1 MFADADGR
9 PLEYTHGIETIYKG
23 ETVALLLV
31 LFIAFFVVVFLFLLP
46 ILFSLQAVGSLFV
59 YPKQLLAIF
68 GNKILR
74 RNHALEHA
82 TIVVM
87 MEREPGRRLNG
98 FSTDDGFFVQ
108 GVRSLNE
115 VESAARE
122 AIRRLQN
129 GEKGLAVH
137 RNCGTTIVAANL
149 LAAVFF
155 LAALGIGWLYLH
167 WPLYLLILGSVAL
180 AFALRVPLSL
190 LLQRFVTTDADL
202 SNAEV
207 GWVEPANPGDLKNG
221 IFGLLLAATTVRV
234 RVFHTDPDAVE
245 IIRDDGAIVR

>member
-1 MFADADGR
+1 M
-9 PLEYTHGIETIYKG
+9 
-23 ETVALLLV
+23 ALLLV

-59 YPKQLLAIF
+59 YPRQLKAVF
-68 GNKILR
+68 GNRILR
-74 RNHALEHA
+74 RNHALEHG
-82 TIVVM
+82 TIAVM
-87 MEREPGRRLNG
+87 MEREPGRKLNG

-108 GVRSLNE
+108 GVRSLAE

-129 GEKGLAVH
+129 GERGLAVH

-149 LAAVFF
+149 LAAIFF
-155 LAALGIGWLYLH
+155 LVALGLGILYLGSNY
-167 WPLYLLILGSVAL
+167 LYLLILGSVVL
-180 AFALRVPLSL
+180 AFVLRVPLSL

-202 SNAEV
+202 KNAEV
-207 GWVEPANPGDLKNG
+207 GWVEPAQPGDLKSG
-221 IFGLLLAATTVRV
+221 IFGLLLAASTVQV

-245 IIRDDGAIVR
+245 IFRDDGAIVR

>member
-1 MFADADGR
+1 M
-9 PLEYTHGIETIYKG
+9 
-23 ETVALLLV
+23 ALLLV
-31 LFIAFFVVVFLFLLP
+31 LFVAFFVVVFLFLLP

-59 YPKQLLAIF
+59 YPKQLRAIF

-87 MEREPGRRLNG
+87 MEREPGRKLNG

-108 GVRSLNE
+108 GVRSISE

-122 AIRRLQN
+122 AMRRLQN
-129 GEKGLAVH
+129 GEKRLAIH

-149 LAAVFF
+149 LAAIFF
-155 LAALGIGWLYLH
+155 LVTLGLVLYLGVGN
-167 WPLYLLILGSVAL
+167 LYLMILGSVVL
-180 AFALRVPLSL
+180 AFALRIPLSL
-190 LLQRFVTTDADL
+190 ILQRFVTTDADL
-202 SNAEV
+202 TNAEV
-207 GWVEPANPGDLKNG
+207 GWVEPAQPGDLKSG
-221 IFGLLLAATTVRV
+221 IFGLLLAASTVRV

-245 IIRDDGAIVR
+245 IFRDDGAIVR

>member
-1 MFADADGR
+1 
-9 PLEYTHGIETIYKG
+9 L
-23 ETVALLLV
+23 VV
-31 LFIAFFVVVFLFLLP
+31 LFIAFFVIAFLFLLP

-59 YPKQLLAIF
+59 YPRQLRAIF
-68 GNKILR
+68 GNRILR

-87 MEREPGRRLNG
+87 MEREPGRKLNG

-108 GVRSLNE
+108 GVRSISE

-122 AIRRLQN
+122 AMRRLQN
-129 GEKGLAVH
+129 GQKWLAIH

-155 LAALGIGWLYLH
+155 LVTLGFFLYLGVGN
-167 WPLYLLILGSVAL
+167 LYLMILGSVVL
-180 AFALRVPLSL
+180 AFALRIPLSL
-190 LLQRFVTTDADL
+190 ILQRFVTTDADL
-202 SNAEV
+202 TNAEV
-207 GWVEPANPGDLKNG
+207 GWVEPAQPGDLKSG
-221 IFGLLLAATTVRV
+221 IFGLLLAASTVRV

-245 IIRDDGAIVR
+245 IFRDDGAIVR

>member
-1 MFADADGR
+1 
-9 PLEYTHGIETIYKG
+9 
-23 ETVALLLV
+23 VALLLV

-59 YPKQLLAIF
+59 YPRQLKAVF
-68 GNKILR
+68 GNRILR
-74 RNHALEHA
+74 RNHALEHG
-82 TIVVM
+82 TIAVM
-87 MEREPGRRLNG
+87 MEREPGRKLNG

-108 GVRSLNE
+108 GVRSLAE

-149 LAAVFF
+149 LAAIFF
-155 LAALGIGWLYLH
+155 LVALGLGLLYLGSNYI
-167 WPLYLLILGSVAL
+167 YLLILGSVVL
-180 AFALRVPLSL
+180 AFVLRVPLSL

-202 SNAEV
+202 KNAEV
-207 GWVEPANPGDLKNG
+207 GWVEPAQPGDLKSG
-221 IFGLLLAATTVRV
+221 IFGLLLAASTVQV

-245 IIRDDGAIVR
+245 ILRDDGAIVR

>member
-1 MFADADGR
+1 M
-9 PLEYTHGIETIYKG
+9 
-23 ETVALLLV
+23 ALLVV
-31 LFIAFFVVVFLFLLP
+31 LFIAFFVIAFLFLLP
-46 ILFSLQAVGSLFV
+46 ILFSLQAVGNLFV
-59 YPKQLLAIF
+59 YPWQLRAIF

-108 GVRSLNE
+108 GVRSISE

-122 AIRRLQN
+122 AMRRLQN
-129 GEKGLAVH
+129 GEKRLAIH

-155 LAALGIGWLYLH
+155 LLTLGFFLYFDVGNLYLM
-167 WPLYLLILGSVAL
+167 ILGSLVL
-180 AFALRVPLSL
+180 AFALRIPLSL
-190 LLQRFVTTDADL
+190 ILQRFVTTDADL
-202 SNAEV
+202 TNAEV
-207 GWVEPANPGDLKNG
+207 GWVEPAQPGDLKSG
-221 IFGLLLAATTVRV
+221 IFGLLLAASTARV

-245 IIRDDGAIVR
+245 ILRDDGAIVR

>member
-1 MFADADGR
+1 M
-9 PLEYTHGIETIYKG
+9 
-23 ETVALLLV
+23 ALVLV
-31 LFIAFFVVVFLFLLP
+31 LFVAFFVVLFLFLLP
-46 ILFSLQAVGSLFV
+46 ILFSLQALGSLFV
-59 YPKQLLAIF
+59 YPRQLRAIV
-68 GNKILR
+68 GNRILR

-108 GVRSLNE
+108 GVRSLEE
-115 VESAARE
+115 VDSAART
-122 AIRRLQN
+122 ALRRLQF

-155 LAALGIGWLYLH
+155 LASLGLGIYMN
-167 WPLYLLILGSVAL
+167 WPLYLMIVGGLVL
-180 AFALRVPLSL
+180 AFLLRVPLSL

-207 GWVEPANPGDLKNG
+207 GWVEPADPKDLRG
-221 IFGLLLAATTVRV
+221 GVFALLLAASTVQV
-234 RVFHTDPDAVE
+234 RVFHTDPNAVE
-245 IIRDDGAIVR
+245 ILRDDGAVVR

>member
-1 MFADADGR
+1 
-9 PLEYTHGIETIYKG
+9 
-23 ETVALLLV
+23 VALVFV
-31 LFIAFFVVVFLFLLP
+31 LFVALFVVLFLFLLP

-59 YPKQLLAIF
+59 YPRQLGAIL
-68 GNKILR
+68 GNKMLR

-87 MEREPGRRLNG
+87 MEREPGRKLNG
-98 FSTDDGFFVQ
+98 FSDDDGFFVQ
-108 GVRSLNE
+108 GVRSIAE

-122 AIRRLQN
+122 ALRRLRD

-149 LAAVFF
+149 LAAIFF
-155 LAALGIGWLYLH
+155 LGALGLGYALGGQW
-167 WPLYLLILGSVAL
+167 LYLLIVGGVVL

-202 SNAEV
+202 TNVEV
-207 GWVEPANPGDLKNG
+207 GWVEPANPTDLRAG
-221 IFGLLLAATTVRV
+221 FLGVLLAASSVRV

-245 IIRDDGAIVR
+245 ILRDDGAVVR

>member
-1 MFADADGR
+1 
-9 PLEYTHGIETIYKG
+9 
-23 ETVALLLV
+23 VV
-31 LFIAFFVVVFLFLLP
+31 LFIAFFVIAFLFLLP

-59 YPKQLLAIF
+59 YPRQLRAIF
-68 GNKILR
+68 GNRILR

-108 GVRSLNE
+108 GVRSISE

-122 AIRRLQN
+122 AMRRLQS
-129 GEKGLAVH
+129 GEKRLAIH

-149 LAAVFF
+149 LAAIFF
-155 LAALGIGWLYLH
+155 LVALGFFLYLGVSY
-167 WPLYLLILGSVAL
+167 LYLMILGSVVLAL
-180 AFALRVPLSL
+180 ALRVPLSL
-190 LLQRFVTTDADL
+190 ILQRFVTTDANL
-202 SNAEV
+202 TNAEV
-207 GWVEPANPGDLKNG
+207 GWVEPAQPGDLKSG
-221 IFGLLLAATTVRV
+221 VFGLLLAASTVRV

-245 IIRDDGAIVR
+245 IFRDDGAIVR

>member
-1 MFADADGR
+1 
-9 PLEYTHGIETIYKG
+9 
-23 ETVALLLV
+23 VALLVV
-31 LFIAFFVVVFLFLLP
+31 LFIAFFVIAFLFLLP

-59 YPKQLLAIF
+59 YPRQLRAIF

-87 MEREPGRRLNG
+87 MEKEPGRRLNG

-108 GVRSLNE
+108 GVRSISE

-122 AIRRLQN
+122 AMRRLQN
-129 GEKGLAVH
+129 GEKRLAIH

-149 LAAVFF
+149 LAAILFLVALGFF
-155 LAALGIGWLYLH
+155 LYLGVGNLYLM
-167 WPLYLLILGSVAL
+167 ILGSVVL
-180 AFALRVPLSL
+180 AFALRIPLSL
-190 LLQRFVTTDADL
+190 ILQRFVTTDADL
-202 SNAEV
+202 TNAEV
-207 GWVEPANPGDLKNG
+207 GWVEPAQPGDLKSG
-221 IFGLLLAATTVRV
+221 IFGLLLAASTVRV

-245 IIRDDGAIVR
+245 IFRDDGAIVR

>member
-1 MFADADGR
+1 VTLVFVVF
-9 PLEYTHGIETIYKG
+9 
-23 ETVALLLV
+23 VAL
-31 LFIAFFVVVFLFLLP
+31 FVVLFLFLLP
-46 ILFSLQAVGSLFV
+46 ILFSLQAVGNLFV
-59 YPKQLLAIF
+59 YPRQLKAIV
-68 GNKILR
+68 GNRILR

-98 FSTDDGFFVQ
+98 FSTDEGFFVQ
-108 GVRSLNE
+108 GVRSTQE
-115 VESAARE
+115 VDSAARE
-122 AIRRLQN
+122 ALSRLQN
-129 GEKGLAVH
+129 GEKRLAVH

-155 LAALGIGWLYLH
+155 LGALGIGLYMG
-167 WPLYLLILGSVAL
+167 WPLYLLILGSIVL

-202 SNAEV
+202 ANAEV
-207 GWVEPANPGDLKNG
+207 GWVEPANPADLRGG
-221 IFGLLLAATTVRV
+221 ILGLLLATSTVQV

-245 IIRDDGAIVR
+245 ILRDDGAVVR

>member
-1 MFADADGR
+1 MF
-9 PLEYTHGIETIYKG
+9 
-23 ETVALLLV
+23 V
-31 LFIAFFVVVFLFLLP
+31 LFVAFFVVVFLFLLP

-59 YPKQLLAIF
+59 YPKQLRAIF
-68 GNKILR
+68 GNRILR

-87 MEREPGRRLNG
+87 MEREPGRKLNG

-108 GVRSLNE
+108 GVRSISE

-122 AIRRLQN
+122 ALRRLQN
-129 GEKGLAVH
+129 GEKRLAIH

-149 LAAVFF
+149 LAAIFF
-155 LAALGIGWLYLH
+155 LVALGLGFLYLGGSY
-167 WPLYLLILGSVAL
+167 LYLMILGSVVL
-180 AFALRVPLSL
+180 AFALRIPLSL

-202 SNAEV
+202 TNAEV
-207 GWVEPANPGDLKNG
+207 GWVEPAQPGDLKSG
-221 IFGLLLAATTVRV
+221 IFGLLLAASTVRV

-245 IIRDDGAIVR
+245 IFRDDGAIVR

>member
-1 MFADADGR
+1 MAF
-9 PLEYTHGIETIYKG
+9 
-23 ETVALLLV
+23 
-31 LFIAFFVVVFLFLLP
+31 LFLAFVVVLFVALLFLLP
-46 ILFSLQAVGSLFV
+46 ILYSLQAVGSLFV
-59 YPKQLLAIF
+59 YPRQLKNMF

-87 MEREPGRRLNG
+87 MERSPGRKFNG
-98 FSTDDGFFVQ
+98 FSDDDGFFVQ
-108 GVRSLNE
+108 GVRSTDE
-115 VESAARE
+115 VDSAARE
-122 AIRRLQN
+122 ALRRMKA

-155 LAALGIGWLYLH
+155 LGAVGLGLYMS
-167 WPLYLLILGSVAL
+167 WPLYLMILGGIVLSL
-180 AFALRVPLSL
+180 LLRVPLSL

-202 SNAEV
+202 TNADV
-207 GWVEPANPGDLKNG
+207 GWVEPARPQDMRSGFLG
-221 IFGLLLAATTVRV
+221 VLLAASSARV

-245 IIRDDGAIVR
+245 ILRGDGAEFVK

>member
-1 MFADADGR
+1 V
-9 PLEYTHGIETIYKG
+9 
-23 ETVALLLV
+23 TVALLAV
-31 LFIAFFVVVFLFLLP
+31 LFIAFFVIAFLFLLP
-46 ILFSLQAVGSLFV
+46 ILFSLQAVGNLFV
-59 YPKQLLAIF
+59 YPRQLRAIF

-108 GVRSLNE
+108 GVRSISE

-122 AIRRLQN
+122 ALRRLQN
-129 GEKGLAVH
+129 GEKRLAIH

-149 LAAVFF
+149 LAAILF
-155 LAALGIGWLYLH
+155 LVALVLGYLYFGVSGD
-167 WPLYLLILGSVAL
+167 LYLLILGSVVL

-202 SNAEV
+202 KNAEV
-207 GWVEPANPGDLKNG
+207 GWVEPAQPGDLKSG
-221 IFGLLLAATTVRV
+221 IFGLLLAASTVRV

-245 IIRDDGAIVR
+245 ILRDDGAIVR

>member
-1 MFADADGR
+1 
-9 PLEYTHGIETIYKG
+9 
-23 ETVALLLV
+23 VALLVV
-31 LFIAFFVVVFLFLLP
+31 LFIAFFVIAFLFLLP

-59 YPKQLLAIF
+59 YPRQLRAIF

-108 GVRSLNE
+108 GVRSISE

-122 AIRRLQN
+122 AMRRLQN
-129 GEKGLAVH
+129 GEKRLAIH

-149 LAAVFF
+149 LAAILFLVALGFF
-155 LAALGIGWLYLH
+155 LYLGVGNLYLM
-167 WPLYLLILGSVAL
+167 ILGSVVL
-180 AFALRVPLSL
+180 AFALRIPLSL
-190 LLQRFVTTDADL
+190 ILQRFVTTDADL
-202 SNAEV
+202 TNAEV
-207 GWVEPANPGDLKNG
+207 GWVEPAQPGDLKSG
-221 IFGLLLAATTVRV
+221 IFGLLLAASTVRV

-245 IIRDDGAIVR
+245 IFRDDGAIVR

>member
-1 MFADADGR
+1 M
-9 PLEYTHGIETIYKG
+9 
-23 ETVALLLV
+23 VVLL
-31 LFIAFFVVVFLFLLP
+31 IAFLVIAFLFLLP

-59 YPKQLLAIF
+59 YPRQLRAIF

-87 MEREPGRRLNG
+87 MEREPGRKLNG

-108 GVRSLNE
+108 GVRSISE

-122 AIRRLQN
+122 AMRRLQN
-129 GEKGLAVH
+129 GEKRLAIH

-155 LAALGIGWLYLH
+155 LVTLGFFLYLGVGN
-167 WPLYLLILGSVAL
+167 LYLMILGSVVL
-180 AFALRVPLSL
+180 AFALRIPLSL
-190 LLQRFVTTDADL
+190 ILQRFVTTDADL
-202 SNAEV
+202 TNAEV
-207 GWVEPANPGDLKNG
+207 GWVEPAQPGDLKSG
-221 IFGLLLAATTVRV
+221 IFGLLLAASTVRV

-245 IIRDDGAIVR
+245 IFRDDGAIVR

>member
-1 MFADADGR
+1 MA
-9 PLEYTHGIETIYKG
+9 P
-23 ETVALLLV
+23 LLLV
-31 LFIAFFVVVFLFLLP
+31 LFVAFFVVVFLFLLP

-59 YPKQLLAIF
+59 YPRQLRAIF

-108 GVRSLNE
+108 GVRSISE

-122 AIRRLQN
+122 AMRRLQS
-129 GEKGLAVH
+129 GEKRLAIH

-149 LAAVFF
+149 LAAIFF
-155 LAALGIGWLYLH
+155 LVTLGLVLYLDVGN
-167 WPLYLLILGSVAL
+167 LYLMILGSVVL
-180 AFALRVPLSL
+180 AFALRIPLSL
-190 LLQRFVTTDADL
+190 LLQRFVTTDSDL
-202 SNAEV
+202 KNAEV
-207 GWVEPANPGDLKNG
+207 GWVEPAQPGDLKSG
-221 IFGLLLAATTVRV
+221 IFGLLLAASTVRV

-245 IIRDDGAIVR
+245 ILRDDGAIVR

>member
-1 MFADADGR
+1 
-9 PLEYTHGIETIYKG
+9 
-23 ETVALLLV
+23 VALLAV
-31 LFIAFFVVVFLFLLP
+31 LFIAFFVIAFLFLLP

-59 YPKQLLAIF
+59 YPRQLKAIF
-68 GNKILR
+68 GNRILR

-108 GVRSLNE
+108 GVRSIAE

-129 GEKGLAVH
+129 GEKGLAIH

-149 LAAVFF
+149 LAAIFF
-155 LAALGIGWLYLH
+155 LLALGLGLYLGGN
-167 WPLYLLILGSVAL
+167 LYLMILGSLVL
-180 AFALRVPLSL
+180 AFALRIPLSL
-190 LLQRFVTTDADL
+190 ILQRFVTTDADL
-202 SNAEV
+202 TNAEV
-207 GWVEPANPGDLKNG
+207 GWVEPAQPGDLKSG
-221 IFGLLLAATTVRV
+221 VFGLLLAASTARV
-234 RVFHTDPDAVE
+234 RVFHTDPEAVE

>member
-1 MFADADGR
+1 M
-9 PLEYTHGIETIYKG
+9 
-23 ETVALLLV
+23 ALLVV
-31 LFIAFFVVVFLFLLP
+31 LFIAFFVIAFLFLLP

-59 YPKQLLAIF
+59 YPQQLKAIF
-68 GNKILR
+68 GNRILR

-87 MEREPGRRLNG
+87 MEREPGRKLNG

-108 GVRSLNE
+108 GVRSIAE

-129 GEKGLAVH
+129 GEKGLAIH

-149 LAAVFF
+149 LAAILF
-155 LAALGIGWLYLH
+155 LLALGLGLYLGGNI
-167 WPLYLLILGSVAL
+167 YLMILGSVVL
-180 AFALRVPLSL
+180 AFALRIPLSL
-190 LLQRFVTTDADL
+190 ILQRFVTTDADL
-202 SNAEV
+202 KNAEV
-207 GWVEPANPGDLKNG
+207 GWVEPAQPGDLKSG
-221 IFGLLLAATTVRV
+221 VFGLLLAASTVRV

-245 IIRDDGAIVR
+245 ILRDDGAIVR